1 MCHVSCAMCHV
12 RGTATRHRMLL
23 LDTSQRT
30 PRHKTSRLT
39 GARSVWEVPPGA
51 PAAKLLRDFDP
62 EVNALY
68 RFVALRDVTKRLA
81 KPCVMDIKMGRR
93 QYGYGASARGASP

>member
-1 MCHVSCAMCHV
+1 M
-12 RGTATRHRMLL
+12 
-23 LDTSQRT
+23 
-30 PRHKTSRLT
+30 
-39 GARSVWEVPPGA
+39 WEVPPGA

-93 QYGYGASARGASP
+93 QYGYGASARGASPCCCAKSQSTTKGTLVPTWVGVKVNGYTP